1 MHQEGQGIHPKIPYR
16 PQRRGAKGEKQHG
29 AAGHSHQHEQP
40 QLTLG
45 AVEGEKEQDPG
56 ADHAVQAV
64 QRAGEP
70 GQPQPEGPQQVVQ
83 HPQKGPQQDGLAEQ
97 QQLGGDVVL
106 HTDSAEQ
113 PPEQTAALPAAVLIG
128 DGVHPAVHM
137 ELPAVQGQLA
147 DVQFLPGDH

>member
-29 AAGHSHQHEQP
+29 TAGHSRPHDQP
-40 QLTLG
+40 QLTRG

>member
-29 AAGHSHQHEQP
+29 TAGHSRQHEQP

-64 QRAGEP
+64 PRAGEP

-106 HTDSAEQ
+106 HTASAE
-113 PPEQTAALPAAVLIG
+113 
-128 DGVHPAVHM
+128 
-137 ELPAVQGQLA
+137 
-147 DVQFLPGDH
+147 